1 MLIQKQYNKLILVGN
16 GSSAIKEFSKTQ
28 LSQTVQLGEILVDL
42 LAAILQAL
50 SLTGVEA
57 IKRGVKE
64 V

>member
-1 MLIQKQYNKLILVGN
+1 MLIQKQYNKLILLGN

-42 LAAILQAL
+42 LPAILQAL
-50 SLTGVEA
+50 CLTGVEA
-57 IKRGVKE
+57 IKRGVKK

>member
-1 MLIQKQYNKLILVGN
+1 MLIQKQYNKLILLGN
-16 GSSAIKEFSKTQ
+16 GSKTQ

-57 IKRGVKE
+57 IKRGVKQ